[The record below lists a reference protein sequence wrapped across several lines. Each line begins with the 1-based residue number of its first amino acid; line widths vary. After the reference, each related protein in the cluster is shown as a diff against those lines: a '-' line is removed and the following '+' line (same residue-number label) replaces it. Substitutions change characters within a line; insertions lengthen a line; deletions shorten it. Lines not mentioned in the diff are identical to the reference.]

1 MVEHDPPQQAL
12 PPQPPGVGLDAWFA
26 ETYADLHRLAHA
38 RLHAGSGPAL
48 LDTAALVNESY
59 LRLVGSRGLSFPDRL
74 HFLSYVGKVMRSVIV
89 DLVRQ
94 RRSERGGG
102 DAMFVTLT
110 TQLGEAL
117 AGAAAEDEILQVH
130 AALDALALVD
140 ARMAQVVELRYFA
153 GLTEVEIAA
162 ALGLNERTVRRD
174 WQQARLFL
182 AEALK
187 DTAT

>member
-1 MVEHDPPQQAL
+1 MTTKEPI
-12 PPQPPGVGLDAWFA
+12 DAWFTEA
-26 ETYADLHRLAHA
+26 YADLRRLAHA
-38 RLHAGSGPAL
+38 RLHAGGGPAGPRGPAL

-59 LRLVGSRGLSFPDRL
+59 LRLVNRRELAFPDRL
-74 HFLSYVGKVMRSVIV
+74 HFLSYAGKVMRSVIV

-102 DAMFVTLT
+102 DAVFVTLT
-110 TQLGEAL
+110 TQLGQAL
-117 AGAAAEDEILQVH
+117 ASDAAEDEILQVH
-130 AALDALALVD
+130 SALQSLAQLD
-140 ARMAQVVELRYFA
+140 PRMAQVVELRYFA
-153 GLTEVEIAA
+153 GLTEAEIAA

-187 DTAT
+187 DAAP